1 MNLIDQNSA
10 IVSLNTALV
19 PSPYLIESR
28 SEVDRLNFLA
38 NFASLINFYDHRNK
52 VNGNWAPFLLKD
64 PVFLMAS
71 ISKTPFQK
79 IHTMY
84 VKSCL
89 RVQKEDSIY
98 DNENI
103 KDTPKITPI
112 TIIEIINI
120 LFDQLIHVFHIIE
133 RWTYFLYK
141 SEEVYTLKTYI
152 IKEIKDVYAEL
163 LWAIV
168 SLREFLFLEGKDVE
182 DVNWYA
188 FESYDREIWK
198 GVDSGGPFW
207 VILGLKYPLDENT
220 IRDYYYAVK
229 KAGDSLFSFFNS
241 IIEYSRVEYDNVK
254 KEKGKFPDTL
264 LLRTFTKL
272 LQIYENQINTLSS
285 KHLSFYYE
293 DILKQKPMSAKADQ
307 VYICTDLLEADTTF
321 DLPKNTLFI
330 AGAYEDTTP
339 ILFGADQKTSL
350 NPASVPVAYTLYRID
365 DILQK
370 DFYKLYLTKHVE
382 IDTLKKNEDGIIE
395 SWKTF
400 GTSLPSIEK
409 KVSLGF
415 CFASP
420 ILFLREATRNITI
433 VFNLKNEVEVDS
445 VFTEAI
451 CYLSTQD
458 EWFKIPPDPATNR
471 PIIIVEG
478 KKVTVIIK
486 LEDSDPPIEAFI
498 EERDGIHSV
507 WPMFRISFPKL
518 ANDQPPPE
526 IISLDIAV
534 DVKGVKTF
542 QLYNDFGVLE
552 TKKPFQPFGPSPSK
566 NQSFIIGS
574 NEIFTKKVDTLDIQL
589 NWDNLPPSSKNIS
602 DNFSN
607 YYLEYNKFLS
617 ECYSKEGISPLLGL
631 QPPETISEASI
642 LSISTLLD
650 ILKSAGKILSFNK
663 RESENENKCVIKN
676 IFYNK
681 SFKVDFQLLQYGEWI
696 PVEAEMSSTNLLK
709 DDDEST
715 SETLVDSS
723 KNDIYLF
730 YSKED
735 PATEKENLENYT
747 SYTSSSISKF
757 QKEKNPLL
765 QSEILELSDTATS
778 GFLRIQ
784 LKDPMYGFG
793 LALYPQVVSAVAL
806 YNAKIIAESINNE
819 EKATLEKV
827 PNEPYSPTASMFIG
841 NYTSSATYDF
851 NNEKNDYPLECFYY
865 SSFCNFKIYD
875 SQSGYSG
882 PKRVDTTTLPIFQE
896 ILYDGQLF
904 ITLSDLIAP
913 AEVSFFFELTD
924 TNNTQQTEPVEIE
937 YTYLSKDGWK
947 PLEILSDGT
956 YAFSCS
962 GIIKFNIPDD
972 ISNDTHTMPGLGTL
986 YYISIGVISDNL
998 DAFSETVFLKTNGIK
1013 LHRVDT
1019 QFHTL
1024 HKTPFIP
1031 SDTIQTTFD
1040 GIPEI
1045 SEIIQPFSS
1054 FGGIAS
1060 ETKTQMDRRICKR
1073 IKTKD
1078 RLVTKTDY
1086 FRSILQE
1093 FASIYYVASL
1103 YIKSED
1109 QLLICVVNKV
1119 NHWTDAQAFRPYV
1132 TSCTRLDIQ
1141 NYLKD
1146 KTSLFTQAKVS
1157 NFKIRYIRII
1167 ADISVKKNKKPSGIQ
1182 KIINPRINIFLAPW
1196 IQSNQEQ
1203 VSISTY
1209 ISASQIASFIKN
1221 QPEISEVKNIEI
1233 QISLDTSTLD
1243 HIKYSSAVKEITLP
1257 SDTQLF
1263 VPSLDMTKI
1272 NYS

>member
-89 RVQKEDSIY
+89 RAQKEDSIY
-98 DNENI
+98 DNETI

-198 GVDSGGPFW
+198 GVDGGGPFW
-207 VILGLKYPLDENT
+207 AILGLKYPLDENT

-241 IIEYSRVEYDNVK
+241 IIEYSRVEYENVK
-254 KEKGKFPDTL
+254 KKKGKFPDTL

-293 DILKQKPMSAKADQ
+293 DILKQKQMSAKADQ
-307 VYICTDLLEADTTF
+307 VYICTDLLESDITF
-321 DLPKNTLFI
+321 DLSKNTLFI

-339 ILFGADQKTSL
+339 ILFGADKNTSL
-350 NPASVPVAYTLYRID
+350 NPANVQVAYTLYRID
-365 DILQK
+365 DILHE

-382 IDTLKKNEDGIIE
+382 VDTLKKNEDGIIE

-433 VFNLKNEVEVDS
+433 VFNLKNEVEVDT
-445 VFTEAI
+445 VFSEAI
-451 CYLSTQD
+451 CYLSTQN
-458 EWFKIPPDPATNR
+458 EWFKTPPDPATNR
-471 PIIIVEG
+471 PIIIVDG
-478 KKVTVIIK
+478 KKVTIIIK
-486 LEDSDPPIEAFI
+486 LEDSDPPIEAFS
-498 EERDGIHSV
+498 EEQDGIHSV

-518 ANDQPPPE
+518 ANNELPPE

-566 NQSFIIGS
+566 NQSFLIGS

-607 YYLEYNKFLS
+607 YYLQYNKFLS
-617 ECYSKEGISPLLGL
+617 KCYSKEETTLPLNL
-631 QPPETISEASI
+631 QFSESINTSSI
-642 LSISTLLD
+642 LPSVVLD
-650 ILKSAGKILSFNK
+650 VLKNIGQMLSSSK
-663 RESENENKCVIKN
+663 REVDKKECEIVEEFKN
-676 IFYNK
+676 DR
-681 SFKVDFQLLQYGEWI
+681 FKVEFQLLQYGEWV
-696 PVEAEMSSTNLLK
+696 PVEVEISPTNLLK
-709 DDDEST
+709 DATNKDSDSIIKNA
-715 SETLVDSS
+715 SE
-723 KNDIYLF
+723 NDALLF

-735 PATEKENLENYT
+735 PATGIEYLENYT
-747 SYTSSSISKF
+747 SYTSSSISEF

-765 QSEILELSDTATS
+765 QLEVLEFSETTTS

-784 LKDPMYGFG
+784 LREPIYGFG
-793 LALYPQVVSAVAL
+793 LTLYPQVVSAVAL
-806 YNAKIIAESINNE
+806 YNAKAIAESIDDDNLP
-819 EKATLEKV
+819 LENV

-841 NYTSSATYDF
+841 NYTSSITYNFDS
-851 NNEKNDYPLECFYY
+851 EENDYPLECFYY

-882 PKRVDTTTLPIFQE
+882 PKRVDSTTLPIFQE
-896 ILYDGQLF
+896 IRYDGQLF

-924 TNNTQQTEPVEIE
+924 TNNIQQTEPVEIE

-956 YAFSCS
+956 HAFSCS
-962 GIIKFNIPDD
+962 GIIKFNIPED

-1024 HKTPFIP
+1024 HTTPFIP

-1045 SEIIQPFSS
+1045 SEIIQPFPS
-1054 FGGIAS
+1054 FGGVAS

-1093 FASIYYVASL
+1093 FTSIYYVASL

-1119 NHWTDAQAFRPYV
+1119 NNWTDAQAFRPYV

-1146 KTSLFTQAKVS
+1146 KTSFFTQAKVS
-1157 NFKIRYIRII
+1157 NFEIRYIRII
-1167 ADISVKKNKKPSGIQ
+1167 ADISVKRNKKPSGTQ
-1182 KIINPRINIFLAPW
+1182 KIINPKINIFLAPW

-1209 ISASQIASFIKN
+1209 ISASQIATFIKN

-1243 HIKYSSAVKEITLP
+1243 DIKYSPAVKEITLP

-1263 VPSLDMTKI
+1263 APSLDMTKI

>member
-1 MNLIDQNSA
+1 MGFIDQNSA

-28 SEVDRLNFLA
+28 SEADRLNFLA
-38 NFASLINFYDHRNK
+38 NFASLINFYDHTNK

-89 RVQKEDSIY
+89 RVRKENSIY
-98 DNENI
+98 DSEDI

-152 IKEIKDVYAEL
+152 IKEVEDVYAEL

-207 VILGLKYPLDENT
+207 TILGLKYPLDENT

-241 IIEYSRVEYDNVK
+241 IIEYSRVEYENVK
-254 KEKGKFPDTL
+254 KKKGKFPDTL

-272 LQIYENQINTLSS
+272 LQIYEDQINTLSI

-293 DILKQKPMSAKADQ
+293 DILKQRKMSAKADQ
-307 VYICTDLLEADTTF
+307 VYICADLLESDITF
-321 DLPKNTLFI
+321 DLPKDTLFI

-350 NPASVPVAYTLYRID
+350 NPASVQEVYTLYKID
-365 DILQK
+365 DILQEG
-370 DFYKLYLTKHVE
+370 FYKLYLAKYSE
-382 IDTLKKNEDGIIE
+382 IDTLEKNEEGIIE

-400 GTSLPSIEK
+400 GTSLPSIDK

-433 VFNLKNEVEVDS
+433 VFNLKNEIKVDT

-458 EWFKIPPDPATNR
+458 EWFKVPPDPATNR
-471 PIIIVEG
+471 PIILVKG
-478 KKVTVIIK
+478 KKVTIIIK
-486 LEDSDPPIEAFI
+486 LEDSDPSIEAFI

-526 IISLDIAV
+526 ILSLDIAV

-566 NQSFIIGS
+566 NQSFLIGS
-574 NEIFTKKVDTLDIQL
+574 NEIFTKNIDTLDIQL
-589 NWDNLPPSSKNIS
+589 NWDNLPSSSKNIL

-607 YYLEYNKFLS
+607 YYLQYNKFLS
-617 ECYSKEGISPLLGL
+617 KCYSKEETTRLLGL
-631 QPPETISEASI
+631 QPPESITTSSI
-642 LSISTLLD
+642 LPSIILD
-650 ILKSAGKILSFNK
+650 VFKNIGQILSSSKKEGDKKECDVEDVFN
-663 RESENENKCVIKN
+663 NEC
-676 IFYNK
+676 
-681 SFKVDFQLLQYGEWI
+681 FKVDFQLLQYGEWV
-696 PVEAEMSSTNLLK
+696 PVEANMSPVNLLK
-709 DDDEST
+709 DDENS
-715 SETLVDSS
+715 SETIVDLSE
-723 KNDIYLF
+723 NDILLF

-735 PATEKENLENYT
+735 PATEKENLEDYT
-747 SYTSSSISKF
+747 SYTLSSISKF

-765 QSEILELSDTATS
+765 QSEILEFSDTTTS

-784 LKDPMYGFG
+784 LREPMYGFG

-806 YNAKIIAESINNE
+806 YNAKIIAESINNGE
-819 EKATLEKV
+819 ILPLENV
-827 PNEPYSPTASMFIG
+827 PNEPYSPTSSMFLG
-841 NYTSSATYDF
+841 NYTSSITYDF
-851 NNEKNDYPLECFYY
+851 NKEKNEYPLECFYY

-882 PKRVDTTTLPIFQE
+882 PKRTDNTTLPIFQE
-896 ILYDGQLF
+896 ISYNGQLF
-904 ITLSDLIAP
+904 ITLSDLITP
-913 AEVSFFFELTD
+913 AEVSFFFELTN
-924 TNNTQQTEPVEIE
+924 TNNIQQTEPVEIE
-937 YTYLSKDGWK
+937 YTYLSTDGWK
-947 PLEILSDGT
+947 PLEVLSDGT
-956 YAFSCS
+956 HAFSCS

-972 ISNDTHTMPGLGTL
+972 ISNDTHTMPGLGVL

-1013 LHRVDT
+1013 LHRIDT
-1019 QFHTL
+1019 QFRTL
-1024 HKTPFIP
+1024 HTTPFIP

-1045 SEIIQPFSS
+1045 SEIIQPFPS
-1054 FGGIAS
+1054 FGGVAS

-1078 RLVTKTDY
+1078 RLITKTDY

-1093 FASIYYVASL
+1093 FPSIYYVTSL
-1103 YIKSED
+1103 YEKSESYV
-1109 QLLICVVNKV
+1109 LIYVVNKV

-1146 KTSLFTQAKVS
+1146 KTSLFTQVKVS
-1157 NFKIRYIRII
+1157 NFEIRYIRII
-1167 ADISVKKNKKPSGIQ
+1167 ADISVKKNQKPSGIQ
-1182 KIINPRINIFLAPW
+1182 KTLNPRINIFLAPW

-1203 VSISTY
+1203 ISISTY

-1233 QISLDTSTLD
+1233 QVSLDTSILD
-1243 HIKYSSAVKEITLP
+1243 DIKYSQAVKEITLP
-1257 SDTQLF
+1257 NDTQLF
-1263 VPSLDMTKI
+1263 APSLDMTKI
-1272 NYS
+1272 KYS